1 MLWFGVLELM
11 LCFILLWRRLR
22 LFGGRLHS
30 GVPELILH
38 FSLLQRPSLVRRA
51 KMVTMITIND
61 DDAMIHHILY
71 LLRNRIFFVGQEP
84 AIRLVSRPEL
94 SRCFVSVADY
104 DLADV

>member
-1 MLWFGVLELM
+1 M

-22 LFGGRLHS
+22 RFGGRIHLA
-30 GVPELILH
+30 VPELILH
-38 FSLLQRPSLVRRA
+38 FSLPQRPSLVRQA
-51 KMVTMITIND
+51 TMVTMITIND
-61 DDAMIHHILY
+61 DDAMLHHVRY

>member
-22 LFGGRLHS
+22 RFGGRLHS